1 MEKRHVYP
9 FVAIVGQEEM
19 KTALLLNVV
28 LPSIGGVLVQ
38 GEKGTAKTTAV
49 RGLADIMGNT
59 RVVELPVSASEDRVV
74 GTINLNKV
82 IKEGEK
88 QFDPG
93 LLKEADGNILYVDE
107 INLLDDHLVD
117 VLLDA
122 AATGVNYVER
132 DGISVTHSA
141 KFALVGTMN
150 PEEGTLRPQ
159 LLDRFGLSVSVT
171 SSLTAAERAEVIR
184 RRIAFERNPEGFLAE
199 YQAES
204 RQLVDVLKNARGLV
218 EQTEVSGEIVELI
231 ANLCANLEVQG
242 YRADITTMKAA
253 GAVAAL
259 DGRTKISQEDVLE
272 AARFA
277 LPHRLKRRPFE
288 DNQLTRDM
296 IREAAEQQVEPP
308 EQDQGKAM
316 RQTS

>member
-1 MEKRHVYP
+1 MENRYVYP

-74 GTINLNKV
+74 GTINLNKI

-159 LLDRFGLSVSVT
+159 LLDRFGLSVSVA
-171 SSLTAAERAEVIR
+171 SSLTATERAEVIR

-199 YQAES
+199 YEVES
-204 RQLVDVLKNARGLV
+204 QQLVDVLKNARELV
-218 EQTEVSGEIVELI
+218 EETELSSEIVEFI
-231 ANLCANLEVQG
+231 ASLCANLRIQG
-242 YRADITTMKAA
+242 YRADITIMKAA

-259 DGRTKISQEDVLE
+259 DGRTEISHEDVLE

-288 DNQLTRDM
+288 DNPLTQDM
-296 IREAAEQQVEPP
+296 IREAADQQVELP
-308 EQDQGKAM
+308 EQDQRKVT